1 MKTLIRNG
9 TVVNATGTVAADLL
23 IDGETIAAVLAPGA
37 HLLGSDLA
45 GSVDRVIDA
54 TGKYVIPGGVDA
66 HTHMEMPFGGTNASD
81 TFETGT
87 RAAAWGGTTTIVD
100 FVVQYPDQR
109 IMDQYALWHE
119 KAAGNCAIDYGF
131 HQILSDVQDSS
142 LVAMDELIAEGVTS
156 FKLFMAY
163 KGVFLSDDGQILRAF
178 QKGASNGAM
187 MMMHAENGGIIDVLV
202 QQALARGETT
212 PFFHGTT
219 RPWQAEEEATH
230 RAIMI
235 ADLTGAPLYVV
246 HVSAKQAVEQI
257 AAARDK
263 GLNVFGETCPQY
275 LYLSLEEQ
283 LGASSAEWGD
293 FEGAKWVCSTP
304 LRSRA
309 EGHQDRMW
317 RSLRTNDIQM
327 VSTDHCPFCMKGQ
340 KDLGLGDFSKI
351 PNGIGS
357 VEHRM
362 DLLYQGV
369 VEGRLTLERFVEI
382 TSTTPARMFG
392 MYGKKGVIQPG
403 ADADIVVYDP
413 NGHTTIG
420 VGQTH
425 HMNMD
430 YSAWE
435 GFEIDGHVDTVLSRG
450 KVIVDETG
458 YVGSKGDGR
467 YIKRGLSQYLV

>member
-1 MKTLIRNG
+1 MTATNRTLIKNG
-9 TVVNATGTVAADLL
+9 TVVSATGRATADVLV
-23 IDGETIAAVLAPGA
+23 DGETIAAVLQPGST
-37 HLLGSDLA
+37 LLGFEIEKN
-45 GSVDRVIDA
+45 VDRVIDA
-54 TGKYVIPGGVDA
+54 AGKYVIPGGVDA
-66 HTHMEMPFGGTNASD
+66 HTHMQMPFGGTEASD

-87 RAAAWGGTTTIVD
+87 RAAAWGGTTSIID
-100 FVVQYPDQR
+100 FVVQYPEQGVL
-109 IMDQYALWHE
+109 DQYRLWHE

-142 LVAMDELIAEGVTS
+142 LKAMDELIVEGVTS

-178 QKGASNGAM
+178 QKGAENGAM
-187 MMMHAENGGIIDVLV
+187 MMMHAENGAMIDVLV
-202 QQALARGETT
+202 QQAVEAGNTS
-212 PFFHGTT
+212 PYYHGLT

-246 HVSAKQAVEQI
+246 HVSAKQAVAQI
-257 AAARDK
+257 AAARDR
-263 GLNVFGETCPQY
+263 GLNIFGETCPQY

-283 LGASSAEWGD
+283 LGAPG

-309 EGHQDRMW
+309 EGHQDHMW
-317 RSLRTNDIQM
+317 QSLRTNDIQM
-327 VSTDHCPFCMKGQ
+327 VSTDHCPFCMKDQ
-340 KDLGLGDFSKI
+340 KELGIGDFSKI

-357 VEHRM
+357 VEHRL
-362 DLLYQGV
+362 DLMYQGV
-369 VEGRLTLERFVEI
+369 VNQQISLERWVEI

-392 MYGKKGVIQPG
+392 LYGRKGVLQPG

-413 NGHTTIG
+413 NGHTSIG
-420 VGQTH
+420 LGKTH

-435 GFEIDGHVDTVLSRG
+435 GFEIDGHVDTVISRG
-450 KVIVDETG
+450 AVIVENEAFTG
-458 YVGSKGDGR
+458 RIGHGQYL
-467 YIKRGLSQYLV
+467 KRGLSQYLS